1 MKAPQSEVIWQN
13 VEDLASHSLYIGQTS
28 QVVVC
33 NIIFDESAS
42 DNRKLPE
49 TKHEDE
55 YFDVETLYEED
66 SDSLF
71 TKCSSTMWIYK
82 QHSANA
88 PRSSF
93 LIPLP
98 G

>member
-33 NIIFDESAS
+33 YIIFHWSAS

-49 TKHEDE
+49 TEHEYE
-55 YFDVETLYEED
+55 YLDVETLIEED
-66 SDSLF
+66 SDSL
-71 TKCSSTMWIYK
+71 CY
-82 QHSANA
+82 QV
-88 PRSSF
+88 
-93 LIPLP
+93 
-98 G
+98 